1 MSISKI
7 TLPSGEN
14 WQFAKDIIAA
24 LHREGYRALLVGG
37 GVRDMLMGVEP
48 KDYDIAADAEPRQLL
63 KIFPQADKTGYRF
76 GVLRIIEGEL
86 EVQLASFREDSPE
99 SNGRRPAGIVFS
111 DFNGDSRRRDFTI
124 NAIYYDPVRDEIA
137 DPQNGRSDIEK
148 RIIRFIGDP
157 VKRIEEDHLRIMR
170 AIRFSSRF
178 DFRLETSAFE
188 AIVSR
193 SFLVEKISP
202 DRLRDELT
210 KSFIEGN
217 PLSSL
222 DLLHN
227 TKILPILWDIFFT
240 ERDLFPEILIS
251 FKNLNSCDPVNVWSA
266 FFKPWRSLPDWKNKV
281 ETGMRRLNFTRKMK
295 KSVYSELNAS

>member
-1 MSISKI
+1 
-7 TLPSGEN
+7 
-14 WQFAKDIIAA
+14 
-24 LHREGYRALLVGG
+24 
-37 GVRDMLMGVEP
+37 MLMGVEP